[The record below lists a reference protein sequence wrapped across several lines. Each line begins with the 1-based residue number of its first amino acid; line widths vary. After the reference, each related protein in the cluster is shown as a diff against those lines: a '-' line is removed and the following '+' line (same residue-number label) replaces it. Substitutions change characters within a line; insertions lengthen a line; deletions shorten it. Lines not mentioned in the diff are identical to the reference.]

1 MTRFALRY
9 PYLIVVIC
17 LIAGMMGAYIALL
30 PLARVAETVSGAA
43 PG

>member
-1 MTRFALRY
+1 MRT
-9 PYLIVVIC
+9 YLVVIC

-30 PLARVAETVSGAA
+30 PLAQMSETVSGAA